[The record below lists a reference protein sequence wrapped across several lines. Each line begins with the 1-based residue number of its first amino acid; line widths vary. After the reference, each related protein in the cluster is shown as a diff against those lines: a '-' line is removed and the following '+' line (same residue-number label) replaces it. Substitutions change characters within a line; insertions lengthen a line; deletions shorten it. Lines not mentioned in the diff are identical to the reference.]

1 MASEPLGRS
10 TSISGLGKMMAQKK
24 ALAGPAVLPSKDTR
38 VERILE
44 CAVILSWND
53 LVRAVSPRSVHV
65 EYQMDDDHSLE
76 YLKVWSSPTRGHW
89 DLVCEYW
96 MAASSQHAAGLHFSN
111 AYRSDRLGDI
121 LKLAMRQQDTSLCL
135 PDTYRDGV
143 VQVYPPTQLE
153 IDAAT
158 EWMSEDA

>member
-1 MASEPLGRS
+1 MNE
-10 TSISGLGKMMAQKK
+10 SIVNTMMAQKK
-24 ALAGPAVLPSKDTR
+24 APAGPALLPTKDTR
-38 VERILE
+38 VERMLE

-53 LVRAVSPRSVHV
+53 VARAVSPSSVHV
-65 EYQMDDDHSLE
+65 EYHMDDDHSLE

-121 LKLAMRQQDTSLCL
+121 LKLAMRQQGTSLCL

-158 EWMSEDA
+158 AWMSEDGLKALS